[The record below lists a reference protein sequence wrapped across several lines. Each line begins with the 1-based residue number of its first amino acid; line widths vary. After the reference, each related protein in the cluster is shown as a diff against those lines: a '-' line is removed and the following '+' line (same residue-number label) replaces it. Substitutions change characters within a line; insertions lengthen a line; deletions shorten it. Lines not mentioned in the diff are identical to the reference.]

1 MVHVSYPHVCNC
13 VRVCEVSKLYIFFF
27 TAVLLEVSVFVE
39 PLCRQWV
46 DAVLTKCETVAYCG
60 SEISDRRR
68 GERES
73 SGGRGG
79 GGRRGGGE
87 EGAVTQH
94 HLLVVKLTVSHSH

>member
-1 MVHVSYPHVCNC
+1 MVHVPYPHVCNC

-73 SGGRGG
+73 SGGRMGE
-79 GGRRGGGE
+79 E